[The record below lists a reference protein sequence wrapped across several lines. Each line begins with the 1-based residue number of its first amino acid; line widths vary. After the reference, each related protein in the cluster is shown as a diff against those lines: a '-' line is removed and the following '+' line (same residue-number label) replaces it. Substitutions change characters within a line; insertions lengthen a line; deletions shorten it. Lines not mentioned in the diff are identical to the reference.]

1 MLTEECSIFLP
12 RQPSP
17 ASATIEPFPPE
28 STDSPIELL
37 YVREVRRSSVVL
49 VVASEFGVEDFLLL
63 VHRLMSVLLAPAG
76 ERGQTPTEPFAHRS
90 HMDCELPPSA
100 ACADVRQA

>member
-63 VHRLMSVLLAPAG
+63 IHRLMSVLLRAVCAS
-76 ERGQTPTEPFAHRS
+76 FAHG
-90 HMDCELPPSA
+90 L
-100 ACADVRQA
+100 